1 MVRIPLYNKGL
12 GPSQTIQST
21 SVGPR
26 ASSGVFEAPGRAVMQ
41 AGQSAAQTAFNFGM
55 KQKEAETR
63 KEGDNYFVNFS
74 QEAEAFR
81 RDNKDT
87 DTDIFQANF
96 KRFSDK
102 KLKEIDQ
109 RKDLTN
115 SQRESIKQSLSSTI
129 LSQNF
134 KGQQESF
141 RRGQI
146 VRTTAAT
153 DALALKIKQASM
165 VPPNHPDRIRISEEI
180 DKQLDQ
186 NAVDGLRT
194 GYSKQ
199 SIKLGFESL
208 DFENRI
214 NASDTD
220 EQFSAIERDLDKSGQ
235 SASARSA
242 FRSKI
247 KTRKRELRSESYNLA
262 IGQITSLAV
271 DFKDKKEIAN
281 AIMKG
286 IEYQG
291 VDNSGKEVIFNTSGL
306 DNGQRLNLVNAVA
319 NPLFKDLTD
328 TIQQDMVT
336 EIVDANVKDLPM
348 RRFLDP
354 NFLKE
359 NEKTVE
365 DVEEAYVEAAQ
376 QMQQKATRLIQEKGN
391 FSEAVELFNDAEKI
405 LEDARFPNGKLI
417 GREGK
422 LGDKAARV
430 LASVST
436 GRGDLLKAQ
445 EKTNRIDQVRAA
457 MNMDVP
463 AIAISQ
469 IPKVKDDEIQ
479 SVLNEEM
486 FKFKDPQA
494 QMSFLNKAG
503 IKNKRLQEL
512 LAAGVNNMSDP
523 NYFSQATE
531 DDKKLNSTIIEIFEN
546 MKLYPQLVERH
557 TNDTTLTWWKS
568 FETLEE
574 IHGAEGALKIM
585 SVQKPDLDISLK
597 MEKVEEQ
604 LSVSTDE
611 IVDQPWFKFDSA
623 PPQNTGYMIQEIKN
637 LTREYL
643 KLGVSEEKAL
653 ERAGQQLANTHLL
666 VGSVL
671 IKRQPDFEKD
681 GDLADI
687 ADISSF
693 VAEEFIKNNPT
704 MVSADDD
711 LTKENIGLLNIE
723 GTSNRFYLVRSGG
736 FPIMNEQGQFMF
748 YTKKD
753 LLKMKG
759 EAAKTK
765 AEKNLEEINKNIA
778 KQVEGVQREIEL
790 AEDRDKANVM
800 TLQRVREAAKMK
812 IGGDE

>member
-12 GPSQTIQST
+12 GPSQTIQAT

-63 KEGDNYFVNFS
+63 KEGDNYFVAFS
-74 QEAEAFR
+74 EEAEAFR

-87 DTDIFQANF
+87 DTDAFQSNF
-96 KRFSDK
+96 KKFSDK

-165 VPPNHPDRIRISEEI
+165 VPPNHPDRIRISAEI

-242 FRSKI
+242 FRNKI
-247 KTRKRELRSESYNLA
+247 TTRKRELKSKSYDLA

-271 DFKDKKEIAN
+271 DFRDKEEIAN

-328 TIQQDMVT
+328 TIQQEMT
-336 EIVDANVKDLPM
+336 NEISDTSNPILAI
-348 RRFLDP
+348 RRFRDP
-354 NFLKE
+354 RTLAE
-359 NEKTVE
+359 NNKTPE
-365 DVEEAYVEAAQ
+365 DVATASVEAAEQLTQ
-376 QMQQKATRLIQEKGN
+376 QGAN
-391 FSEAVELFNDAEKI
+391 FL
-405 LEDARFPNGKLI
+405 
-417 GREGK
+417 REGK
-422 LGDKAARV
+422 IELAEQNFSKATEILETTQMPNGRLLSRFDKVGDKAART
-430 LASVST
+430 ASSIST
-436 GRGDLLKAQ
+436 ARATLKKEQQSQQRISALSTEANKGNLVEAYRLLPDSKKKEFDSVIEIKMQ
-445 EKTNRIDQVRAA
+445 ELDG
-457 MNMDVP
+457 
-463 AIAISQ
+463 
-469 IPKVKDDEIQ
+469 
-479 SVLNEEM
+479 
-486 FKFKDPQA
+486 DPQA
-494 QMSFLNKAG
+494 QMDFLSKNG
-503 IKNKRLQEL
+503 VIYEGFKNKLETGRQNLQTPEKTTLDDSDREAISIYRNLSLRQAL
-512 LAAGVNNMSDP
+512 L
-523 NYFSQATE
+523 TE
-531 DDKKLNSTIIEIFEN
+531 HIKGDD
-546 MKLYPQLVERH
+546 
-557 TNDTTLTWWKS
+557 LTWWRS
-568 FETLEE
+568 FEVLSDTFGDEQSLMMMKRQ
-574 IHGAEGALKIM
+574 I
-585 SVQKPDLDISLK
+585 PDIKL
-597 MEKVEEQ
+597 Q
-604 LSVSTDE
+604 LSEKYVDEQMTETDQKITE
-611 IVDQPWFKFDSA
+611 VDWWPFDKA
-623 PPQNTGYMIQEIKN
+623 APQNTGYIKNEIKK
-637 LTREYL
+637 LAMEYV
-643 KLGVSEEKAL
+643 KYGIGQEKAL
-653 ERAGQQLANTHLL
+653 SIAGEQFASSHMFIGNAITPIMPEFNKENGVLKNIETIATVVIDDFVTNNKEYLEQSDLSATDLSLLPFPGTADNFLIVVDGGRALQDKDGQYTTLNQEALLKVDISKERLK
-666 VGSVL
+666 SVNEQ
-671 IKRQPDFEKD
+671 IKRTFIEIQEGQDKD
-681 GDLADI
+681 SPAYPQI
-687 ADISSF
+687 PS
-693 VAEEFIKNNPT
+693 V
-704 MVSADDD
+704 
-711 LTKENIGLLNIE
+711 
-723 GTSNRFYLVRSGG
+723 
-736 FPIMNEQGQFMF
+736 Q
-748 YTKKD
+748 
-753 LLKMKG
+753 
-759 EAAKTK
+759 
-765 AEKNLEEINKNIA
+765 NLE
-778 KQVEGVQREIEL
+778 L
-790 AEDRDKANVM
+790 M
-800 TLQRVREAAKMK
+800 
-812 IGGDE
+812 